1 MAIGQFAAIFFAGMV
16 WPYSP
21 LGMAAFA
28 VIGLMQLHRLWGKRA
43 LSPRAKKGL
52 TAAVCV
58 VSLVWAYF
66 ATPNAFLRGEDIGNL
81 AQGMFAEYVEPGK
94 TMLQYSYLDGGVYLA
109 TQTRPA
115 GRFFAQLNVN
125 LDEMNEEMD
134 RYLREGIP
142 DYVVVDWN
150 RLPAEF
156 DRYEEICALTSYDD
170 SNRYI
175 KSMILYRRKNDEE

>member
-1 MAIGQFAAIFFAGMV
+1 
-16 WPYSP
+16 
-21 LGMAAFA
+21 
-28 VIGLMQLHRLWGKRA
+28 
-43 LSPRAKKGL
+43 
-52 TAAVCV
+52 
-58 VSLVWAYF
+58 
-66 ATPNAFLRGEDIGNL
+66 
-81 AQGMFAEYVEPGK
+81 MFAEYVEPGK

-115 GRFFAQLNVN
+115 GRFFAQLNGN

-170 SNRYI
+170 SNRFI
-175 KSMILYRRKNDEE
+175 KSMILYRRKSDEE

>member
-1 MAIGQFAAIFFAGMV
+1 
-16 WPYSP
+16 
-21 LGMAAFA
+21 MAAFA

-52 TAAVCV
+52 TAAVCAA
-58 VSLVWAYF
+58 SLVWAYF

>member
-1 MAIGQFAAIFFAGMV
+1 MLRRTRFCAA
-16 WPYSP
+16 
-21 LGMAAFA
+21 
-28 VIGLMQLHRLWGKRA
+28 
-43 LSPRAKKGL
+43 
-52 TAAVCV
+52 
-58 VSLVWAYF
+58 
-66 ATPNAFLRGEDIGNL
+66 
-81 AQGMFAEYVEPGK
+81 
-94 TMLQYSYLDGGVYLA
+94 SYLDGGVYLA

-175 KSMILYRRKNDEE
+175 KSMILYAVVSMLFFIINIMQNCL